1 MSHENHLRKRNW
13 QPNQSQ
19 EESFIVEASGDGR
32 RLDKFLSE
40 KIDSLS
46 RTRIKTLIQKGHI
59 TIDGKRCL
67 LPKKRLKKGQR
78 IHILI
83 PPPEPLDIEPQDIP
97 LTVSYED
104 EHILVI
110 NKPPGL
116 VVHPGAGNKNGT
128 LVHGL
133 LSICKDLS
141 GIGGKLRPGIVHRL
155 DKDTSGLM
163 VIAKRDE
170 VHLAL
175 SNMFKERRLSKTYLA
190 LIKGHVQDREGL
202 IDLPIGRHPAKRT
215 KMAVNFKDGR
225 DAVTRFKVLENLN
238 GSDLLEIRL
247 LTGRTH
253 QIRVHLSHLG
263 HPILGDQTYGGPK
276 TLYVNGEAI
285 HIKRQMLHAFRLSF
299 RHPVLRK
306 RIDLTAPMP
315 EDMKE
320 IYEKLRRDTGSI

>member
-1 MSHENHLRKRNW
+1 MSHVTYSKDKAGRPSRVHD
-13 QPNQSQ
+13 
-19 EESFIVEASGDGR
+19 ESFVIKTRENGK

-40 KIDSLS
+40 KLASIS
-46 RTRIKTLIQKGHI
+46 RTRIKTLIQQGYI
-59 TIDGKRCL
+59 SIDGKRCI
-67 LPKKRLKKGQR
+67 LPRKKVKNGQHVHV
-78 IHILI
+78 II
-83 PPPEPLDIEPQDIP
+83 PPPEPLDIEPEEIP
-97 LTVSYED
+97 LTASYED
-104 EHILVI
+104 EYILVI

-116 VVHPGAGNKNGT
+116 VVHPGAGNINGT

-133 LSICKDLS
+133 LNICQDLS

-190 LIKGHVQDREGL
+190 LVRGHIQDREGI
-202 IDLPIGRHPAKRT
+202 IDLPIGRHPVKRT
-215 KMAVNFKDGR
+215 KMAVNFRNGK
-225 DAVTRFKVLENLN
+225 DAVTRFRVKEKLN

-276 TLYVNGEAI
+276 TLYVNGETI

-315 EDMKE
+315 EDMRE
-320 IYEKLRRDTGSI
+320 IHEKLGTKT